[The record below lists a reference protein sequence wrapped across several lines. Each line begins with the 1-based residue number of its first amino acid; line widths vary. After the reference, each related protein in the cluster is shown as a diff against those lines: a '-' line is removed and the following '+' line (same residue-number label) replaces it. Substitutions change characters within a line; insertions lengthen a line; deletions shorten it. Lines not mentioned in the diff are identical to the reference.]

1 MAMPALDTHK
11 AVKSLRSAGF
21 DDAQA
26 EAVVEQ
32 INDAVIEN
40 VATKTDIERLATK
53 DELRDSLAGLATK
66 TDLEQCATKAD
77 LERFPTKEAL
87 REEVAKLATK
97 EDLERCATKADL
109 ERFATKVDLE
119 RFATKE
125 DLERCATNEQL
136 AHATEKLEL
145 RIDLMTNKNLKYIVG
160 GVGAVVGL
168 TKFFDLLFP

>member
-66 TDLEQCATKAD
+66 ADVEQCATKAD
-77 LERFPTKEAL
+77 LERFRAEL
-87 REEVAKLATK
+87 REDMLKLF
-97 EDLERCATKADL
+97 
-109 ERFATKVDLE
+109 FA
-119 RFATKE
+119 
-125 DLERCATNEQL
+125 
-136 AHATEKLEL
+136 
-145 RIDLMTNKNLKYIVG
+145 MT
-160 GVGAVVGL
+160 GVNIAVVSAGIAFLRL
-168 TKFFDLLFP
+168 TGGA